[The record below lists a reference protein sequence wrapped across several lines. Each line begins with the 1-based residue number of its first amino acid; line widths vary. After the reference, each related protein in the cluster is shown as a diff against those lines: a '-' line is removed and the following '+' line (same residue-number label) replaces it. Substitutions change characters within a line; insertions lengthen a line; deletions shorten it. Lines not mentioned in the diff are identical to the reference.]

1 MQIILNYAADCA
13 KPTVGLHLNQCG
25 LWTFQN
31 FCLEAVITAAS
42 WTYFIQSF
50 IQSSSFIHLGRWS
63 QKETKHRKYLVWM
76 PKSGSPNLNF
86 FLPNLIIIPRL
97 LFPVAARMQIG
108 WCIKQTEAALDL
120 KGIHFTLNLSTNI
133 HLKDHSIPQYTAW
146 IKLQLYFTLNL
157 STNIHL
163 EYNAHSLNCLN

>member
-13 KPTVGLHLNQCG
+13 LPTVGLHLNQCG

-42 WTYFIQSF
+42 VGHILYRASYNHPL
-50 IQSSSFIHLGRWS
+50 SSSSAVG
-63 QKETKHRKYLVWM
+63 HRKAKRHKCLVWM

-86 FLPNLIIIPRL
+86 FLQNLITIFRL